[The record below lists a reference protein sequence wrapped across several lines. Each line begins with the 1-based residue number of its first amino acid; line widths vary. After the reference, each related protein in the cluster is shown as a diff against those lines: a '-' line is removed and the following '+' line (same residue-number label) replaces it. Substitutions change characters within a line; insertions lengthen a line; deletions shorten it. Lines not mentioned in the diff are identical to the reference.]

1 MTAYDPTA
9 LQMLRDPQ
17 LTSHQRRQLAGQLT
31 DEEVGTAFDQDLLT
45 VDEAMEALA
54 AAEGK

>member
-1 MTAYDPTA
+1 MTVFDPTA

-17 LTSHQRRQLAGQLT
+17 ITTHQRQQLAGQLT
-31 DEEVGTAFDQDLLT
+31 DEEVETAFDQDLLT
-45 VDEAMEALA
+45 VDEAIEALA